1 MDYSYVPQ
9 MYQQGVTHNLDKQFQ
24 LAGQAQ
30 PVTQFLA
37 SLRQAKQM
45 ELQQQMEED
54 RQRRLDIQEAQQ
66 EALNKR
72 YMAQADIGIAGEAD
86 KLLDGTEAGYNAAK
100 GLADRAGAGDLV
112 KRPTTRYD
120 VAPPNYKSVTTPGL
134 TDADRAFGKRSI
146 LANPEVGED
155 QALVPDTEQSLPNLQ
170 KRTDSLSVDLPP
182 TVDDVR
188 TTRTFPKG
196 SVFQQKEAAEA
207 GKNQRAADAHAIKLS
222 LGETANKIR
231 QQRADFAENEDSPQ
245 NRGRIAAA
253 THLEKESARIQR
265 ELDTGMIEKKEA
277 LMQAQAAHAY
287 AASTLAN
294 AGAKLKGL
302 EVDNFLSD
310 ADKLMYQ
317 EAGKMERFNVAEKD
331 KADNNPFRPKSAGPV
346 GQAQLPPPPPVGG
359 KPKAVITPSPDG
371 ATVKVTGNPAVE
383 KQPGEGGAP
392 KAKPSEIGAKAG
404 QKVKSEDGK
413 SIWAVT
419 ANGGYTFV
427 RNV

>member
-45 ELQQQMEED
+45 ELQQQVEED
-54 RQRRLDIQEAQQ
+54 RQRRLDIQQAQQ

-86 KLLDGTEAGYNAAK
+86 KLLDGTEAGYNAAR

-120 VAPPNYKSVTTPGL
+120 VAPPSFKSVTTPGL

-146 LANPEVGED
+146 LANPDVTED
-155 QALVPDTEQSLPNLQ
+155 QVLAPDTEQSLPNLQ
-170 KRTDSLSVDLPP
+170 KRTDSLSVDMPA
-182 TVDDVR
+182 TIGDVN

-196 SVFQQKEAAEA
+196 TVFQQKEAELA

-231 QQRADFAENEDSPQ
+231 QQRADFAEDVDSPQ
-245 NRGRIAAA
+245 NRARVAAA

-277 LMQAQAAHAY
+277 LMQAQAAHAS

-294 AGAKLKGL
+294 AGARIKGL
-302 EVDNFLSD
+302 EADNFLSD
-310 ADKLMYQ
+310 ADKLIYQ
-317 EAGKMERFNVAEKD
+317 EMGRESRFNAAEKN
-331 KADNNPFRPKSAGPV
+331 KAENNPFRPKSAAPPT
-346 GQAQLPPPPPVGG
+346 QATLPPPPPTGP
-359 KPKAVITPSPDG
+359 KKAVITPGPGG
-371 ATVKVTGNPAVE
+371 ATVKVEDGPTVE

-392 KAKPSEIGAKAG
+392 KVKPADVGLKAG
-404 QKVKSEDGK
+404 QKAKSEDGK
-413 SIWAVT
+413 SVWAVG
-419 ANGGYTFV
+419 ANGGWVFV
-427 RNV
+427 KNLL